1 MSEVEQ
7 ISEKI
12 EDLEKRISRIE
23 TRDISSDDQFGFYKI
38 PKLKKIKTPYD
49 IDALFKVLVEHKASD
64 LHIQPG
70 SPPMIRIGGEL
81 ISIGK
86 EILSEEETAAILIP
100 CLDDI
105 ARSKLEKKHEVDFA
119 YETDKG
125 RFRVNMFLSQGKLNA
140 AFRHLSLRIPTL
152 DELALP
158 PVLKKACLIH
168 NGLIIVTGPA
178 GSGKSTTLASMIDH
192 INENKRSHIV
202 TLEEPIEFVHKNKNS
217 FITQREV
224 GSDTSSFY
232 DGLKMSLRQD
242 PNVILIGEM
251 RDSETIMSAILAA
264 ETGHLVLS
272 TLHTPNCIQA
282 ITRIIDAFP
291 ENQQK
296 QFRLLLSNV
305 LRCVVSQRL
314 INKSG
319 MSERVPAVE
328 VLLQTPTVKSYI
340 LEGNVGEIYQ
350 LMQEGKVEGMQTF
363 TRSLVSLYK
372 SGIISKE
379 DAIYQADQPTEFLH
393 EIEGHQTRTVYENDT
408 STLIDWM

>member
-1 MSEVEQ
+1 MVEGSE
-7 ISEKI
+7 
-12 EDLEKRISRIE
+12 
-23 TRDISSDDQFGFYKI
+23 QFGFYKVPEI
-38 PKLKKIKTPYD
+38 KKAKSNYD

-105 ARSKLEKKHEVDFA
+105 ARVKLEKRHEVDFA
-119 YETDKG
+119 YQTDKG

-178 GSGKSTTLASMIDH
+178 GSGKSTTLAAMIDH

-224 GSDTSSFY
+224 GSDTPSFY

-328 VLLQTPTVKSYI
+328 VLLQTPTIKSHI
-340 LEGNVGEIYQ
+340 LEGNVGEIYH

-363 TRSLVSLYK
+363 ARSLVSLYK
-372 SGIISKE
+372 AGIITKE
-379 DAIYQADQPTEFLH
+379 DALYQSDQPTEFLH
-393 EIEGHQTRTVYENDT
+393 EIEGHQTRTVYEHDS